1 MAPHIHVTSSRSTE
15 GNATSSIHANMENA
29 LNVYT
34 GGRCSDATN
43 VRPQLAP
50 DIQIHQ
56 ADIAHFVETGFD
68 EEVNSFATRSGF
80 QPAIIKDIYTHVK
93 SFRETKRVVKVMRLA
108 AMEAARVEIQHLKNE
123 ARGVQEDSDSEGLY
137 ERPEKAKADPKE
149 EENE

>member
-68 EEVNSFATRSGF
+68 EE
-80 QPAIIKDIYTHVK
+80 PAIIKDIYTHVK

-108 AMEAARVEIQHLKNE
+108 AMEAARVEIQRLKNE